1 MQGVSV
7 PAGALVVD
15 GTKKECKGVL
25 AELEQ
30 AMERAESGAP
40 VHAIVAD
47 VPSRIDVRAWAER
60 KGHRVTQDG
69 RADGHFHMVIVKS
82 GRALAPPK

>member
-1 MQGVSV
+1 VQRASIS
-7 PAGALVVD
+7 AGTLVVD

-25 AELEQ
+25 SELEQ
-30 AMERAESGAP
+30 AMERVDSGAP

-60 KGHRVTQDG
+60 KGHLITQDG